1 MADSILVKLLAEAAL
16 QAAKDKESR
25 NRLLAII
32 LGPVIFLLL
41 LVALTMYLA
50 TSPFSAL
57 SKWLVGDEAAAVD
70 EFQKDYGYNNDS
82 GIFERISGRQT
93 DRSMTRIFCLAGKE
107 KRRSFTTISWTSVG
121 QMNHTDRTRSE
132 PMAAVQ
138 PA

>member
-57 SKWLVGDEAAAVD
+57 SEWLVGDEAAAVD
-70 EFQKDYGYNNDS
+70 GFQKDYGYNNDS
-82 GIFERISGRQT
+82 GIFERDFREADGQEYDEDIL
-93 DRSMTRIFCLAGKE
+93 LAGKE
-107 KRRSFTTISWTSVG
+107 KRRSFITISWTSVG
-121 QMNHTDRTRSE
+121 QMNHTDRTRSA
-132 PMAAVQ
+132 PMAAVL

>member
-1 MADSILVKLLAEAAL
+1 MADPILVKLLAEAAL
-16 QAAKDKESR
+16 QAAKDRESR

-57 SKWLVGDEAAAVD
+57 SEWLVGDEAAAVD
-70 EFQKDYGYNNDS
+70 EFQKDYGYN
-82 GIFERISGRQT
+82 
-93 DRSMTRIFCLAGKE
+93 MTRIFCLAGKE
-107 KRRSFTTISWTSVG
+107 KRRSFITISWTSVG
-121 QMNHTDRTRSE
+121 QMNHTDRIRSA
-132 PMAAVQ
+132 PMAAVL

>member
-1 MADSILVKLLAEAAL
+1 MADPIVVKLLAEAAL

-32 LGPVIFLLL
+32 LGPVIFFLL

-57 SKWLVGDEAAAVD
+57 SEWLVGDEAAAVD
-70 EFQKDYGYNNDS
+70 EFQKDITMIPVS
-82 GIFERISGRQT
+82 LRGISRRQT

-107 KRRSFTTISWTSVG
+107 KRRSFITISWTSVG
-121 QMNHTDRTRSE
+121 QMNHTDRTRSA
-132 PMAAVQ
+132 PMAAVL

>member
-1 MADSILVKLLAEAAL
+1 MADPILVKLLAEAAL

-57 SKWLVGDEAAAVD
+57 SEWLVGDEAAAVGFRRTMD
-70 EFQKDYGYNNDS
+70 ITMIPVSLRG
-82 GIFERISGRQT
+82 ISGRQT

-121 QMNHTDRTRSE
+121 QMNHTDRIRSA
-132 PMAAVQ
+132 PMAADQ

>member
-1 MADSILVKLLAEAAL
+1 MADPILVKLLAEAAL
-16 QAAKDKESR
+16 QAAKDRESR

-57 SKWLVGDEAAAVD
+57 SEWLVGDEAAAVD

-82 GIFERISGRQT
+82 GIF

-107 KRRSFTTISWTSVG
+107 KRRSFITISWTSVG
-121 QMNHTDRTRSE
+121 QMNHTDRIRSA
-132 PMAAVQ
+132 PMAAVL

>member
-1 MADSILVKLLAEAAL
+1 MADPILVKLLAEAAL
-16 QAAKDKESR
+16 QAAKDRESR

-57 SKWLVGDEAAAVD
+57 SEWLVGDEAAAVMGFRRTMD
-70 EFQKDYGYNNDS
+70 ITMIPVSLRG
-82 GIFERISGRQT
+82 ISGRQT

-107 KRRSFTTISWTSVG
+107 KRRSFITISWTSVG
-121 QMNHTDRTRSE
+121 QMNHTDRIRSA
-132 PMAAVQ
+132 PMAAVL

>member
-1 MADSILVKLLAEAAL
+1 MADPILVKLLAEAAL

-57 SKWLVGDEAAAVD
+57 SEWLVGDEAAAVD

-82 GIFERISGRQT
+82 GIFERDFREADGQEYDEDIL
-93 DRSMTRIFCLAGKE
+93 LAGKE
-107 KRRSFTTISWTSVG
+107 KRRSYITISWTSVG
-121 QMNHTDRTRSE
+121 QMNHTDRTRSA
-132 PMAAVQ
+132 PMAVVL

>member
-1 MADSILVKLLAEAAL
+1 MADPILVKLLAEAAL
-16 QAAKDKESR
+16 QAAKDRESR

-57 SKWLVGDEAAAVD
+57 SEWLVGDEAFRRTMDITMIPVSLR
-70 EFQKDYGYNNDS
+70 G
-82 GIFERISGRQT
+82 ISGRQT

-107 KRRSFTTISWTSVG
+107 KRRSFITISWTSVG
-121 QMNHTDRTRSE
+121 QMNHTDRIRSA
-132 PMAAVQ
+132 PMAAVL